1 MTKKRKRTS
10 KVWDDFKEI
19 TDVKGNVKAE
29 CIHCKTRLSVNKTG
43 CTTHLARH
51 SAKCTAKQIHSTKG
65 QQNISI
71 TMSMAQKEAVSS
83 VTNFKYDHSK
93 IRDVLSHMIIVH
105 ELPFRFPEYEL
116 FNLLM
121 KSATPLYNK
130 ISRATTKKDCWA
142 SYELEKKRL
151 MNELKSVS
159 RVSVT
164 TDLWTSDQN
173 ISYMVVT
180 GHYVDSNWNLQKRTL
195 NFCDIPPPHT
205 GVVISDVLQR
215 CFREW
220 GIEEKVW
227 TITVDNASNNDV
239 AIRILKENLLF
250 RHTLPLGGQIF
261 HVRCCA
267 HILNLLVKDGLS
279 SIQDVISKV
288 RESVKYVAAS
298 EAHVIMFGEIAKQ
311 LELSSKKLVLD
322 CVTRWNATYF
332 MLSCALEFKV
342 FPRYQQRDPSYTTLP
357 SEEEWEK
364 VRIVCSFLE
373 DFHEITVLISCSE
386 YPTANLFLVKLVHIK
401 SLLTYESL
409 DKDSAA
415 VLDPRNKMKY
425 IEWCADNCYS
435 GVEGIELK
443 VTVFET
449 LRNLYAEYVEAYRV
463 STSTTNIVRNASDA
477 QTGSSSNV
485 SGVSSVKSVGL

>member
-1 MTKKRKRTS
+1 MSLQESTLIPAPLQNHSDGQAAGIHVNQLDPNHEVETEIREKNQDNPYMTKKRKRTS

-65 QQNISI
+65 QQIISI

-93 IRDVLSHMIIVH
+93 IREVLSHMIIVH

-130 ISRATTKKDCWA
+130 ISRATAKKDCWA

-151 MNELKSVS
+151 MNELKGVS

-227 TITVDNASNNDV
+227 TITLDNASNNDV
-239 AIRILKENLLF
+239 AVRILKENLLF

-298 EAHVIMFGEIAKQ
+298 EARVIMFGEIAKQ

-332 MLSCALEFKV
+332 MLSCALEFKAV

-373 DFHEITVLISCSE
+373 DFHEITELIS
-386 YPTANLFLVKLVHIK
+386 
-401 SLLTYESL
+401 
-409 DKDSAA
+409 
-415 VLDPRNKMKY
+415 
-425 IEWCADNCYS
+425 
-435 GVEGIELK
+435 GINI
-443 VTVFET
+443 FT
-449 LRNLYAEYVEAYRV
+449 LH
-463 STSTTNIVRNASDA
+463 S
-477 QTGSSSNV
+477 
-485 SGVSSVKSVGL
+485 